1 LEKHQTRRTS
11 LDELADLWGAAT
23 FTGWRADKWA
33 SFRAEVE
40 GVLADG
46 GELWEW
52 ESDGFRSFAGVCGV
66 AVVRDGAWVR
76 ERQLGRS

>member
-1 LEKHQTRRTS
+1 LEKHLTHRTS

-23 FTGWRADKWA
+23 FTAPAAQRWA
-33 SFRAEVE
+33 ALRAEVE
-40 GVLADG
+40 GVLAGG

-52 ESDGFRSFAGVCGV
+52 ESDGFRSFRGVCGV
-66 AVVRDGAWVR
+66 AVVRAGAWVW